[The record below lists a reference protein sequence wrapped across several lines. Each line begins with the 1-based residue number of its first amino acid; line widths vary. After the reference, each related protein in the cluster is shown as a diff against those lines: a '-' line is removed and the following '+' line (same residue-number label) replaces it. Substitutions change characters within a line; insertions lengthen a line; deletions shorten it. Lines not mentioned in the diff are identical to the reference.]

1 MKKNM
6 NKSNSKFF
14 DFLAGTLSISS
25 VITWKDNNSGEKAA
39 KAATADK
46 DTNENF
52 FDFLADTLSIS
63 RVVA

>member
-6 NKSNSKFF
+6 NKSSSEYF

-25 VITWKDNNSGEKAA
+25 VITWGETDHREEAPKAA
-39 KAATADK
+39 PAKSNDK
-46 DTNENF
+46 Y